1 MIGLHKASTRKH
13 TMRNNLLKTLIPLA
27 LLPMFAFAQPA
38 EARRLFWWQNDD
50 PDTSVDAAPPPPP
63 YRQVYGAPEYQDLY
77 GNNDDGFDERQYQ
90 LYQREMRRRY
100 GYQAEIPPEGGPY
113 TQPPVYRSR
122 PAPQASYAPPT
133 YVAPIYAA
141 PVLPKPKKILKTAR
155 VAPKT
160 PDAITDTKVASTPPT
175 KPTTVDCDK
184 GAAIVS
190 GFGFDNVKTKNCAAD
205 TLAYNAQRSG
215 QPFEVSVNP
224 KTGELIAVKKLP
236 ASPAAP
242 SAAPEPVSN
251 ATRTEL

>member
-1 MIGLHKASTRKH
+1 MF
-13 TMRNNLLKTLIPLA
+13 NNLFKTLIPLA

-38 EARRLFWWQNDD
+38 QARHLFWWQDD
-50 PDTSVDAAPPPPP
+50 GPDMTQDAPPPPPP

-100 GYQAEIPPEGGPY
+100 GYQAELPPDDGPY
-113 TQPPVYRSR
+113 AQPPVYNAQPR
-122 PAPQASYAPPT
+122 
-133 YVAPIYAA
+133 YVAPPYVAPRYAAPAYAA
-141 PVLPKPKKILKTAR
+141 PVLPKPKKIVKTAR

-160 PDAITDTKVASTPPT
+160 PDATTNTKVASAPPT
-175 KPTTVDCDK
+175 APSTKPTTTVDCDK

-190 GFGFDNVKTKNCAAD
+190 GFGFDNVKTKACAAD
-205 TLAYNAQRSG
+205 ALAYNAERSG

-236 ASPAAP
+236 AP
-242 SAAPEPVSN
+242 SATPSATPVKTTNS
-251 ATRTEL
+251 TRTDI

>member
-1 MIGLHKASTRKH
+1 MI
-13 TMRNNLLKTLIPLA
+13 NNLFKTLIPLA

-50 PDTSVDAAPPPPP
+50 PYTTEDAAPPPPP

-100 GYQAEIPPEGGPY
+100 GYQAEIPPEDGPY
-113 TQPPVYRSR
+113 TQPPVYRAR

-133 YVAPIYAA
+133 YVAPIYAP

-160 PDAITDTKVASTPPT
+160 LNATTKTPDATPGTKVASAPPT
-175 KPTTVDCDK
+175 KPTTTVDCDK

-190 GFGFDNVKTKNCAAD
+190 GFGFDNVKTKACAAD
-205 TLAYNAQRSG
+205 ALAYNAERSG

-236 ASPAAP
+236 ATPAAP